1 MLLNPF
7 SPVLTDTLNQACRL
21 LSQGNLVVMPTET
34 VYGLAGDAQSDQAV
48 ALIYAT
54 KGRPQFNPL
63 IIHVDSLEK
72 AQQIAIFSD
81 LALKIACHF
90 WPGPLTLI
98 LPRQPLSKISL
109 LASAGLDTIAL
120 RIPAHPIAQALLKAY
135 NRPLAAPSANRS
147 NHISPTCTTDV
158 RRSLG
163 EKTPFVLEGGNCAVG
178 LESTIL
184 DLSESTPHILRP
196 GGISPDDLEFFVGKL
211 TLEKGAELPRMVKG
225 PLKSPGL
232 LKRHYAPD
240 RPLRLNAANSLPGE
254 AFLAFGPAAPGSTA
268 SSTTSSGADDAFTKN
283 GITFNLSPSG
293 CVQEA
298 AANLF
303 RYLHACD
310 QAPFNAIAVAPIPH
324 KGLGIAINDR
334 LQRAAASK
342 K

>member
-1 MLLNPF
+1 MGPSF
-7 SPVLTDTLNQACRL
+7 SDTLNQACRI

-34 VYGLAGDAQSDQAV
+34 VYGLAGDATCDQAV

-63 IIHVDSLEK
+63 IIHVDTLEK
-72 AQQIAIFSD
+72 AQEIAVFSD
-81 LALKIACHF
+81 LALKIAHHF

-120 RIPAHPIAQALLKAY
+120 RIPAHPIAQALLKTY

-147 NHISPTCTTDV
+147 NHISPTCVPDV

-163 EKTPFVLEGGNCAVG
+163 EKTPLILEGGNCTVG

-184 DLSESTPHILRP
+184 DLTESSPHILRP
-196 GGISPDDLEFFVGKL
+196 GGISADDLELFIGKFPPEEGQSGPPHSL
-211 TLEKGAELPRMVKG
+211 QITNGA
-225 PLKSPGL
+225 LKSPGL

-240 RPLRLNAANSLPGE
+240 RPLRLNAERGLPGE
-254 AFLAFGPAAPGSTA
+254 AFLAFGKVATRLNTNAH
-268 SSTTSSGADDAFTKN
+268 DAFTKDP
-283 GITFNLSPSG
+283 IPFNLSPNG

-303 RYLHACD
+303 RCLYACD
-310 QAPFNAIAVAPIPH
+310 QEPFKAIAVAPIPH
-324 KGLGIAINDR
+324 HGLGVAINDR
-334 LQRAAASK
+334 LHRAAANK
-342 K
+342 KNQKGE